1 MPANRLP
8 AAIAY
13 PVCIRQLQGKRND
26 TWCTEAPDE
35 FDKKC
40 NGGVALNHAQSIVAL
55 GIFMFLHLAQVRLR
69 CRSPPPSVWIFTR
82 HQTKKPTEDCLS
94 PRKTTT
100 IISVFS
106 HKWWKRRGKKAPP
119 FFFGAALDAGNRF
132 FPSIESGK
140 NR

>member
-1 MPANRLP
+1 MLDARESFASGNRIP
-8 AAIAY
+8 
-13 PVCIRQLQGKRND
+13 QLQGKKND

-82 HQTKKPTEDCLS
+82 HQTKKS
-94 PRKTTT
+94 KRRTT
-100 IISVFS
+100 I
-106 HKWWKRRGKKAPP
+106 
-119 FFFGAALDAGNRF
+119 
-132 FPSIESGK
+132 
-140 NR
+140 